1 MDANLLLVRF
11 CSVDSRLFSQASEVR
26 YHSIFKLL
34 DFVSVSC
41 SISVPILFVF
51 VGSLLC
57 LFLYFL
63 KKMWFKKW
71 KDRLCIQ
78 FACLPRSPGLWEQ
91 QVLLL
96 EKFEHL
102 GNSLLRQHGGSFMH
116 PRKNN
121 FVLSWRLK
129 KKHVKL
135 MTNNKGADSQ
145 M

>member
-1 MDANLLLVRF
+1 MDVNLLLVRF

-26 YHSIFKLL
+26 YHSVFKLL

-78 FACLPRSPGLWEQ
+78 FACLPRSPGL
-91 QVLLL
+91 
-96 EKFEHL
+96 
-102 GNSLLRQHGGSFMH
+102 
-116 PRKNN
+116 
-121 FVLSWRLK
+121 
-129 KKHVKL
+129 
-135 MTNNKGADSQ
+135 
-145 M
+145 